1 MPVAGTVRA
10 GSAVG
15 VAVFYQDDRLAL
27 SRDTGRVERIQVV
40 DGLGILRRDEVAVG
54 AGFGWKSRVTAT
66 ADSILPRRLV
76 HGRRFEVI
84 QGGNPLDDWRQ
95 RRRNLRIAHVGD
107 MLLAVDVKLVDL
119 CVEGLA
125 ELGRRTREVDQDLA
139 GVDLV
144 DGKAMRFEPSGD
156 GADVFWRHSEPLS
169 KFTGG

>member
-1 MPVAGTVRA
+1 
-10 GSAVG
+10 
-15 VAVFYQDDRLAL
+15 
-27 SRDTGRVERIQVV
+27 
-40 DGLGILRRDEVAVG
+40 
-54 AGFGWKSRVTAT
+54 
-66 ADSILPRRLV
+66 
-76 HGRRFEVI
+76 
-84 QGGNPLDDWRQ
+84 
-95 RRRNLRIAHVGD
+95 